1 MLINQTRS
9 DELEL
14 ALSCTDYYQ
23 RPRAI
28 EEPKKDSSNGFTRE
42 DILTVARE
50 FYSTEGNQK
59 NREQFFRDRNMSFAD
74 FQRAFRGMKIDAKRY
89 FRIDG
94 GRIYRMNWNPHGRK
108 MADREKFIPEPRKK
122 SNAVFNKGY
131 RDDRDLFVELAST
144 YYSQFY
150 NDPKG
155 FKEILD
161 KVDISRAWYKKK
173 IKRYGIRVEF
183 FMSLDNGELF
193 PLQCRTLSY

>member
-1 MLINQTRS
+1 MLINQNRS

-23 RPRAI
+23 RPRQT
-28 EEPKKDSSNGFTRE
+28 EEYKRDRANGFTRE
-42 DILTVARE
+42 DILIMAKE
-50 FYSTEGNQK
+50 FYSTEGNQ
-59 NREQFFRDRNMSFAD
+59 RDRERFFHERHTSLAEFR
-74 FQRAFRGMKIDAKRY
+74 RAFRKLNIDAKRY

-94 GRIYRMNWNPHGRK
+94 GRIYRMNWSPYGSRERK
-108 MADREKFIPEPRKK
+108 KFIPAPRKK

-150 NDPKG
+150 NDPRG

-173 IKRYGIRVEF
+173 VKRYGIRVEF